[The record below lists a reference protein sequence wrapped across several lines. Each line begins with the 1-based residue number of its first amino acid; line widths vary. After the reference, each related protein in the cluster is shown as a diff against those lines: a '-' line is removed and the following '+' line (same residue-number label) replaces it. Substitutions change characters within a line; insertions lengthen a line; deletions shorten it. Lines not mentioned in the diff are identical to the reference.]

1 MCTLSMF
8 NRRVAAGGVL
18 VAVLVMAACGG
29 KKPPAVPEPQPA
41 PPATTAPSQ
50 TPAPTA
56 SGPQQAREPLPV
68 PPQPVPEDGVSAR
81 SLDDLNRNSPLTP
94 VFFGYD
100 SSELSEDAQKA
111 AQANAAVLRTN
122 RTWVITIEGHCDE
135 RGTAEYNL
143 ALGERRASSVKTYLV
158 SMGIAAERLR
168 VLSYG
173 KEFPFD
179 AGHHEAAWTKNR
191 RGHFV
196 VTAK

>member
-8 NRRVAAGGVL
+8 NRRVVAGGVL
-18 VAVLVMAACGG
+18 AAVLVMAGCGG
-29 KKPPAVPEPQPA
+29 KKSPVMPEPQPA
-41 PPATTAPSQ
+41 PPVTEAPSNPAR
-50 TPAPTA
+50 PAPP
-56 SGPQQAREPLPV
+56 PQQAREPLPV

-100 SSELSEDAQKA
+100 SSELSEAAQKA

-168 VLSYG
+168 VVSYG

-179 AGHHEAAWTKNR
+179 AGHDEAAWTKNR

>member
-8 NRRVAAGGVL
+8 NRHVVAGGLLAATL
-18 VAVLVMAACGG
+18 VIAGCGG
-29 KKPPAVPEPQPA
+29 KKPPVAPESQPA
-41 PPATTAPSQ
+41 PPVTAAAIN
-50 TPAPTA
+50 PAPPA
-56 SGPQQAREPLPV
+56 PRPQPARESLPV

-81 SLDDLNRNSPLTP
+81 SLDDLNRNSPLVP
-94 VFFGYD
+94 VFFDYD
-100 SSELSEDAQKA
+100 SSELSEAAQKA

-143 ALGERRASSVKTYLV
+143 ALGERRASSVKAYLV

>member
-1 MCTLSMF
+1 MCILSMI
-8 NRRVAAGGVL
+8 NRRVVAGGVL
-18 VAVLVMAACGG
+18 AAALVIAGCGG
-29 KKPPAVPEPQPA
+29 KKPPVAPDPQPA
-41 PPATTAPSQ
+41 PPVTAAPTNPAS
-50 TPAPTA
+50 PAPP
-56 SGPQQAREPLPV
+56 PQQAREPLPV

-100 SSELSEDAQKA
+100 SSELSEAAQKA

-122 RTWVITIEGHCDE
+122 RTWVVTIEGHCDE

-143 ALGERRASSVKTYLV
+143 ALGEQRASSVKAYLV

-179 AGHHEAAWTKNR
+179 AGHDEAAWTKNR

>member
-1 MCTLSMF
+1 MCILSMI
-8 NRRVAAGGVL
+8 NRRVVAGGVL
-18 VAVLVMAACGG
+18 AAALVVAGCGG
-29 KKPPAVPEPQPA
+29 KKPPVAPDPQPA
-41 PPATTAPSQ
+41 PPVTAAPTNPAS
-50 TPAPTA
+50 PAPP
-56 SGPQQAREPLPV
+56 PQQAREPLPV

-100 SSELSEDAQKA
+100 SSELSEAAQKA

-122 RTWVITIEGHCDE
+122 RTWVVTIEGHCDE

-143 ALGERRASSVKTYLV
+143 ALGEQRASSVKAYLV

-179 AGHHEAAWTKNR
+179 AGHDEAAWTKNR